1 LARSYI
7 GYKVNNTMR
16 LRRLR
21 FKFFRGQTGFSL
33 LEALVA
39 VGILGLIGAGL
50 LRAFDTNARATR
62 TLDEKVVGSNLATAY
77 FEAIKAMPYYTN
89 VQDYLND
96 VTIQNI
102 TVPPQYNV
110 NVDIAFTSD
119 GATGDGIT
127 WVDTYT
133 DETLQK
139 ISVSVSREGG
149 KPVFS
154 ICAFKTKRSTD

>member
-1 LARSYI
+1 
-7 GYKVNNTMR
+7 MR
-16 LRRLR
+16 LRKVR
-21 FKFFRGQTGFSL
+21 FKFFSGQAGFSL
-33 LEALVA
+33 LETLVA
-39 VGILGLIGAGL
+39 VGILGLIGTGL

-62 TLDEKVVGSNLATAY
+62 TLDEQVVGSNLATAY
-77 FEAIKAMPYYTN
+77 FEAIKATPYAATYP
-89 VQDYLND
+89 LPE
-96 VTIQNI
+96 NI
-102 TVPPQYNV
+102 INIPPQYSV

-139 ISVSVSREGG
+139 ITLIVSREGG